1 MIKEIYDFLLMLDQT
16 GAAYLLFL
24 LGFLLMADYCNRAQE
39 RAKKL
44 RSALKDV
51 QYWYDTDSSDDGLTE
66 VMNVVDK
73 ALGE

>member
-1 MIKEIYDFLLMLDQT
+1 MIKEIYDFLVMLDNT

-24 LGFLLMADYCNRAQE
+24 LSFLLMADYCNCAQE

>member
-1 MIKEIYDFLLMLDQT
+1 MTQTIYDFLLMLDQT

-44 RSALKDV
+44 HSALKDV

>member
-1 MIKEIYDFLLMLDQT
+1 MTQTIYDFLVMLDQT

-24 LGFLLMADYCNRAQE
+24 LGFLLMSDYCNRAQE